1 MKLKKLAA
9 VMAVLWSTG
18 AIAQVDLGF
27 TSNGL
32 TGWTLSPSTGA
43 QNPTQWNSQG
53 KGANI
58 VSAMTNYTPGGGN
71 TWTITPYSGNYMA
84 SLQPTGST
92 MYATMASSFG
102 LSTADKTAIQ
112 SFLNAHSGGGQTT
125 PTNASYMYYP
135 NLNLTAG
142 TKFTVAWNFVAT
154 DYTPWNDTSLTS
166 LVPTSGGATPKIN
179 GYTQDYSVLG
189 AINPNAGNWSVGSY
203 GSSGWQVATYEILT
217 DGTYTLGFGDFNLGD
232 TALSPILLV
241 SGTQGNTLKNG
252 QAFGPIVSNDPVIQQ
267 AVSTPVT
274 PPAPTGPVA
283 INNTNG
289 TTASNPAGTTTLD
302 VTNAGTYVN
311 NGTNGAVTNTGT
323 FTNNGT
329 TSSVTN
335 TSGTF
340 NNNATGTTGDVTNA
354 GTFNNA
360 GTTGTVTNTG
370 TFNNAG
376 VTGTFTNYN
385 IVTNNG
391 TMPSVLSDGQFT
403 NASTGIITG
412 NVQAAN
418 TFTNNGSINGTVN
431 NSGVFTNNGTTGNL
445 VYNNNQVINNN
456 IMGDVT
462 TNWGSVTNN
471 TGATLGAVTN
481 GGAVYNS
488 GTIGNVANDGNL
500 INNANGVVGNVT
512 NSGLFYN
519 NNGATA
525 GTVTNSGTLVNYAG
539 GTVGDV
545 VNNSAFQ
552 NFGTAGNVTNN
563 TAFDNQTTGSISNL
577 TNNAPATSAT
587 NEGTVT
593 GTVTNNGAFFNSGI
607 TGDWTNSNTLVNTGA
622 MGNGVN
628 GSNSTFTNS
637 GTTGT
642 VNNQGTFNNSGTT
655 GDITNSSLFNNAGTV
670 GTVANTGTFNQTGG
684 SSTLI
689 NNAST
694 GTVNLSG
701 GTADI
706 NNNGVVNQSGGAAG
720 NVVNTGS
727 YTITGGTV
735 NGISNSGMFDIT
747 SAGTPVALSS
757 YTQTS
762 TGSTILNGN
771 QKIVVSGSAALGGNV
786 TVLGAPTKYGQ
797 YTYLTASSVTGKYD
811 TLTLNPD
818 LAPLG
823 YGLVYTGNGV
833 SLKVTPSATYTS
845 NAINSTAGNL
855 ANTSNLQAGSLGGT
869 LNYDCNLFGDSGM
882 CISTG
887 VRTTSDSAGSIKGGN
902 FIIGYRASPNW
913 RVGVFVDQGFGSTT
927 VGNVK
932 LTAVPT
938 LGGYVAWNEDARG
951 YGWGI
956 QGSAAMSAGN
966 VDINRVGTAYSESAT
981 GKTTTSGQAFQLK
994 TTYAMPITTRDTVTP
1009 YAGIRYT
1016 TITNDGFTESGAVY
1030 PITYGSVTQSTTD
1043 ALAGISL
1050 SHNFGRFTGSVS
1062 TGVIQN
1068 LSYSAG
1074 TLTGTSGI
1082 IGLNS
1087 INTKLPG
1094 SGYTSLS
1101 LGTGISY
1108 DLAKNQYVG
1117 LSVGWQ
1123 QKSLLNTS
1131 ILSGAL
1137 TYTVG
1142 F

>member
-9 VMAVLWSTG
+9 IMAVLCSTG
-18 AIAQVDLGF
+18 AMAQSVDLGF
-27 TSNGL
+27 TTSGL
-32 TGWTLSPSTGA
+32 TGWTLSPSTG
-43 QNPTQWNSQG
+43 TQTATGWNSMG
-53 KGANI
+53 YGANI
-58 VSAMTNYTPGGGN
+58 VSAMTNYAPGGGN

-84 SLQPTGST
+84 SLQPTGGT
-92 MYATMASSFG
+92 MYASMVSSFG
-102 LSTADKTAIQ
+102 LSNADKTAIQ
-112 SFLNAHSGGGQTT
+112 SFLNAHSGGGATS
-125 PTNASYMYYP
+125 PTNASYMSYAG
-135 NLNLTAG
+135 LQLTAG
-142 TKFTVAWNFVAT
+142 TTFTVAWNFVAT

-203 GSSGWQVATYEILT
+203 GSSGWQVATYQIMA

-252 QAFGPIVSNDPVIQQ
+252 QAFGPIVSNDPAIQA
-267 AVSTPVT
+267 AVNAVVTPTPTPPVT
-274 PPAPTGPVA
+274 PPVPQGPVA
-283 INNTNG
+283 VNNASG
-289 TTASNPAGTTTLD
+289 TTATNASGTTTLD
-302 VTNAGTYVN
+302 VTNAGTYTN

-329 TSSVTN
+329 TAAVTN

-340 NNNATGTTGDVTNA
+340 TNSSTGTTGDVSNA

-360 GTTGTVTNTG
+360 GTTGTV
-370 TFNNAG
+370 NNS
-376 VTGTFTNYN
+376 GTFTNN
-385 IVTNNG
+385 QGGTTGAVTNSG
-391 TMPSVLSDGQFT
+391 
-403 NASTGIITG
+403 
-412 NVQAAN
+412 
-418 TFTNNGSINGTVN
+418 TFTNNGTVTTLNNTGSFTNNGVLTTVSYNNYLLANYGSITGNVNNGNSFNNYVTGTVGGTVTSTQDTGVGNAGTINSVALQSNALLNNVGTVTTVLTDTNTTVNNAGTITNGFTNTGTVN
-431 NSGVFTNNGTTGNL
+431 NSGTLADVVNNNTLNNISGGVIGAVTNNGTTTNAGTTGDVANSGWFTNTLNAITGFVTNTNIFTNNGTTGD
-445 VYNNNQVINNN
+445 IN
-456 IMGDVT
+456 
-462 TNWGSVTNN
+462 
-471 TGATLGAVTN
+471 
-481 GGAVYNS
+481 NS
-488 GTIGNVANDGNL
+488 GTFTNSGASGNV
-500 INNANGVVGNVT
+500 INSGTTTNTGTIGNVT
-512 NSGLFYN
+512 NSG
-519 NNGATA
+519 
-525 GTVTNSGTLVNYAG
+525 
-539 GTVGDV
+539 
-545 VNNSAFQ
+545 
-552 NFGTAGNVTNN
+552 
-563 TAFDNQTTGSISNL
+563 I
-577 TNNAPATSAT
+577 
-587 NEGTVT
+587 
-593 GTVTNNGAFFNSGI
+593 
-607 TGDWTNSNTLVNTGA
+607 
-622 MGNGVN
+622 
-628 GSNSTFTNS
+628 FTNS
-637 GTTGT
+637 GATSD
-642 VNNQGTFNNSGTT
+642 VN
-655 GDITNSSLFNNAGTV
+655 NSSLFTNNGTV
-670 GTVANTGTFNQTGG
+670 GTVTNTGTFNQTGG

-689 NNAST
+689 NNAGT
-694 GTVNLSG
+694 GIVNLSG

-706 NNNGVVNQSGGAAG
+706 NNDGVVNQSGGSAG
-720 NVVNTGS
+720 NVVNTGT
-727 YTITGGTV
+727 YTVTGGTV
-735 NGISNSGMFDIT
+735 NGINNSGMFDIT
-747 SAGTPVALSS
+747 SAGTPIALSS

-771 QKIVVSGSAALGGNV
+771 QKIVVSGPAALGGNV
-786 TVLGAPTKYGQ
+786 TVLSAPNKYGQ
-797 YTYLTASSVTGKYD
+797 YTYLTANSITGKYN

-823 YGLVYTGNGV
+823 YGLVYTGNSV
-833 SLKVTPSATYTS
+833 SLKVTPSSTYTM
-845 NAINSTAGNL
+845 NAVNTTTSNL
-855 ANTSNLQAGSLGGT
+855 ANVSNLQAGSLGGT

-913 RVGVFVDQGFGSTT
+913 RVGVFVDQGFGTTT

-938 LGGYVAWNEDARG
+938 LGGFVNWNEDARG
-951 YGWGI
+951 YGWGV

-966 VDINRVGTAYSESAT
+966 LDVSRAGSAYSESAT

-994 TTYAMPITTRDTVTP
+994 TTYAMPVTTRDTVTP

-1016 TITNDGFTESGAVY
+1016 TITNDGFTEAGAVY

-1050 SHNFGRFTGSVS
+1050 SHNFGRFTGSLS

-1087 INTKLPG
+1087 INTKLPD